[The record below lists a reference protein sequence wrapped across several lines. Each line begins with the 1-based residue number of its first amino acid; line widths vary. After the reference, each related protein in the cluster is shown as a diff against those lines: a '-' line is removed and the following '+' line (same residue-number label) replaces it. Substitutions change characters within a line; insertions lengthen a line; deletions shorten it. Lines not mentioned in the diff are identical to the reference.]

1 MLTPLQI
8 IALVILVVAGLI
20 ALILAIKARRSKA
33 GPVDKPINTIEH
45 VEPASREVN
54 RRAKIGDYIKLLH
67 PVYRFDSAGDVL
79 KVTGQYGN
87 CEFVSRQGRIF
98 PYSQSV
104 YTVLEGYT
112 PPTTSEKPNLVTVT
126 PPVKITSN
134 EALTAVNR
142 NRSATARVRAENAA
156 WDLQTGRSREDTAKD
171 AGYKSVD
178 SMRKCMAKY
187 GFKMP
192 KLPKEVKG

>member
-1 MLTPLQI
+1 MLTPYQI
-8 IALVILVVAGLI
+8 IALAILAAAGLI

-33 GPVDKPINTIEH
+33 GPVDKPANVIEM
-45 VEPASREVN
+45 
-54 RRAKIGDYIKLLH
+54 
-67 PVYRFDSAGDVL
+67 
-79 KVTGQYGN
+79 
-87 CEFVSRQGRIF
+87 
-98 PYSQSV
+98 
-104 YTVLEGYT
+104 
-112 PPTTSEKPNLVTVT
+112 PPPEKPNLVTVT

-134 EALTAVNR
+134 EALTAANR

-156 WDLQTGRSREDTAKD
+156 WDLQTGRSREETAKD